1 MLVSLPDKYCV
12 SLTGTWELIRSFR
25 VKLAGNVTPILE
37 VSDLTFDPHVSDRP
51 LSSPVQ
57 KISDKRGNK
66 GRIKVHH
73 HLADKKKGCYA
84 NVD

>member
-12 SLTGTWELIRSFR
+12 SLMGTWELIRSFR

-37 VSDLTFDPHVSDRP
+37 VNNLTFDPHTSDMP
-51 LSSPVQ
+51 LSSLVQ
-57 KISDKRGNK
+57 KISDKHGNK

-73 HLADKKKGCYA
+73 HLAAEKEMLLC
-84 NVD
+84 